1 MVSFIIAILSRYP
14 SLARPDLRWG
24 LNLYHLSIKTTVRP
38 STKLVMANLHPIMAD
53 PHSNA

>member
-53 PHSNA
+53 P